1 MKIPRN
7 QMTNKERIF
16 VAGSSG
22 MVGSAICRKLI
33 KNGYDKNSNEK
44 YLLNPNRS
52 ELNLLNTVQVNNW
65 FKENKP
71 TIVIIAAAK
80 VGGILANSKYPADF
94 LLQNLKIQT
103 NIIEASWVNKV
114 KRLLFLGSSCI
125 YPKCAKQPI
134 PEDELLKSSLERT
147 NESYAIAKI
156 AGIKLCESLRNQYG
170 FDAISLMPTNLY
182 GPGDNY
188 NEENSHVLPALIRR
202 FHIAKENKE
211 KIVTC
216 WGSGKPLREFLYVDD
231 LADACL
237 FALNNWHPSS
247 LKTSKNKNAQKQSWL
262 NVGSK
267 DEISIKELANKIA
280 LHIGYRGEIRWDNT
294 KPDGTLR
301 KKLDTSM
308 INNLGWFPKTD
319 FDTGIKNTIKVFQNE
334 LSLNLLRI

>member
-1 MKIPRN
+1 MNNEEKV
-7 QMTNKERIF
+7 F
-16 VAGSSG
+16 VAGSNG
-22 MVGSAICRKLI
+22 MVGSAICRTLI
-33 KNGYDKNSNEK
+33 EDGYSKNSRK
-44 YLLNPNRS
+44 KSLLIPNRS
-52 ELNLLNTVQVNNW
+52 ELNLLNNAQVNNW

-103 NIIEASWVNKV
+103 NIIEAAWVNKV

-125 YPKCAKQPI
+125 YPKNSKQPI
-134 PEDELLKSSLERT
+134 PEDELLQSSLEST

-156 AGIKLCESLRNQYG
+156 AGIKLCQSLRTQYG

-188 NEENSHVLPALIRR
+188 HEENSHVLPALIRR
-202 FHIAKENKE
+202 FHNAKVNKE

-216 WGSGKPLREFLYVDD
+216 WGTGKPLREFLYVDD

-237 FALNNWHPSS
+237 FALNNWHPLS
-247 LKTSKNKNAQKQSWL
+247 LENPYDTKNQIQSWL

-267 DEISIKELANKIA
+267 YEISIKELANKIA
-280 LHIGYRGEIRWDNT
+280 SHIGYQGEIRWDHT

-301 KKLDTSM
+301 KKLDTSK
-308 INNLGWFPKTD
+308 INNLGWYPKTD

-334 LSLNLLRI
+334 LNLNLLRS